1 MSTHRPNPSEHQK
14 GGEPPDPTERLT
26 QLKIELD
33 QHTSRIDHLTKQR
46 DDLQTDINDLGQ
58 TVTEV
63 KATLTDYGSQ
73 IKDLETSLHGLR
85 YFYDQKHK
93 MVMAAIGDKKGPIDE
108 IIREFDYETERL
120 QERLSELNEMLAG
133 AKQESQKATAH
144 QEARQSEYD
153 YVKGYKQR
161 ITDHIA
167 DLNNLQTSIT
177 QADNSSDI
185 ASMYF
190 EVLEFHDVL
199 EGTHLISQH
208 QLAME
213 LRQKLG
219 ELEQSKEHAR
229 SKTAELNRLQT
240 EQTAHQS
247 TLTTR
252 IAGRRQ
258 TLLTSIQTMFP
269 APSKTAPAATAT
281 STPSGTAAAPATT
294 SAASPSTPQK

>member
-1 MSTHRPNPSEHQK
+1 
-14 GGEPPDPTERLT
+14 LT

-46 DDLQTDINDLGQ
+46 DDLQTDITDLGK

-73 IKDLETSLHGLR
+73 IKDLETLLHGLR

-120 QERLSELNEMLAG
+120 RERLSELNEMLAA

-144 QEARQSEYD
+144 QEARQTEYD

-161 ITDHIA
+161 ITDHIT

-177 QADNSSDI
+177 QADNSTDI

-199 EGTHLISQH
+199 ENTHLISQH

-219 ELEQSKEHAR
+219 ELEQAKEHAR
-229 SKTAELNRLQT
+229 AKTAELNRLQT

-252 IAGRRQ
+252 VAGRRQ

-269 APSKTAPAATAT
+269 APSKTAAGSPTGTAT
-281 STPSGTAAAPATT
+281 TPSGTAAASGTT
-294 SAASPSTPQK
+294 SAPSPSTPQK